1 MSLLVLISDSQDTI
15 FSRVHE
21 FNIDSAEY
29 LWCIS
34 NIIYFYKN
42 LLGVNFKKK
51 IHHIYIL
58 TFKQS
63 ADNLIFKSP
72 GI

>member
-15 FSRVHE
+15 FFRVHE

-34 NIIYFYKN
+34 NIKYFYKN

-51 IHHIYIL
+51 FI
-58 TFKQS
+58 TFT
-63 ADNLIFKSP
+63 F
-72 GI
+72 